1 MDCHYCN
8 FIQTTAFST
17 YSKQIN
23 GVLHYFINQK
33 NFKQYVM
40 RCCLLKYAID
50 EKNIGNDFDNK
61 ILELMK
67 IKNHKYILVN
77 DNIPIIV
84 YELKFKNTEEFKNL
98 IDNTY
103 NIITIPNSVTINRNI
118 TLQEIPEKY
127 EFINVNK
134 YNTLIN
140 QSQNIISNII
150 KCPDI
155 QRVYLVH
162 DAVAIASNENVYK
175 IGRTSQQDLSRFKN
189 YTKGSKLMFLTIC
202 HNCNIIEK
210 KIIELF
216 KTKYI
221 NRLDRGYE
229 FFQGDCISMIKDIIA
244 IIYS

>member
-1 MDCHYCN
+1 MECHYCN

-17 YSKQIN
+17 YSKHIN
-23 GVLHYFINQK
+23 GVLYYFINQK

-50 EKNIGNDFDNK
+50 EKNRDIYFYNK

-67 IKNHKYILVN
+67 IKSYKYILAN
-77 DNIPIIV
+77 DQIPIIV

-98 IDNTY
+98 FDANVI
-103 NIITIPNSVTINRNI
+103 INRNI
-118 TLQEIPEKY
+118 ILQEIPEKY
-127 EFINVNK
+127 EFISITK
-134 YNTLIN
+134 YNNIIN
-140 QSQNIISNII
+140 QSQNIISNVI
-150 KCPDI
+150 KFPDI
-155 QRVYLVH
+155 QRVYIVH
-162 DAVAIASNENVYK
+162 DAVAIATNENVYK

-189 YTKGSKLMFLTIC
+189 YTKGSKLIFLTIC
-202 HNCNIIEK
+202 NNCNIIEK

-221 NRLDRGYE
+221 IREDRGLE
-229 FFQGDCISMIKDIIA
+229 FFQGECIMMIKDIIE